1 MKKRNVSKI
10 IVMIFAFILIFT
22 SMSFAD
28 TTYDYTPVSYT
39 HLDVY
44 KRQIIHKI
52 LILIIKNKQIK

>member
-28 TTYDYTPVSYT
+28 TTYAYTQNININNKEQT
-39 HLDVY
+39 D
-44 KRQIIHKI
+44 KI
-52 LILIIKNKQIK
+52 NGQVC